1 MGMGRRAAE
10 QDLVD
15 VISVIRMVVDLARP
29 IECACLGSGISLP
42 QYRLLAALERQG
54 GRAGEIAARI
64 GVNRSTL
71 SALASSVEKIG
82 LLARDDVAADLR
94 GVRLELT
101 ADGERALEQADLRMG
116 EAMLAH
122 AREAGSERIAEIRR
136 MVVRAFLRLAAE
148 CSAQSAPGAWQHG
161 SAAGDERAPR

>member
-10 QDLVD
+10 LDLAD
-15 VISVIRMVVDLARP
+15 VIGVVRTIVDLARP

-42 QYRLLAALERQG
+42 QYRLLAALEREG

-101 ADGERALEQADLRMG
+101 ADGERALEAADLRMG
-116 EAMLAH
+116 EALLAQ
-122 AREAGSERIAEIRR
+122 ARGAGAERIAELRR
-136 MVVRAFLRLAAE
+136 LFVRAFLRLAAE
-148 CSAQSAPGAWQHG
+148 SSAHGAWR
-161 SAAGDERAPR
+161 AAEEERAPR

>member
-1 MGMGRRAAE
+1 MGIGRRAAE
-10 QDLVD
+10 LDLAD
-15 VISVIRMVVDLARP
+15 VIRVIRMVVDLARP

-42 QYRLLAALERQG
+42 QYRLLAALDRQG

-82 LLARDDVAADLR
+82 LVARDDVAADLR

-101 ADGERALEQADLRMG
+101 ADGERALEAADLRMG
-116 EAMLAH
+116 EALLAQ
-122 AREAGSERIAEIRR
+122 ACEAGSERIAELRR
-136 MVVRAFLRLAAE
+136 LFVRAFLRLAAE
-148 CSAQSAPGAWQHG
+148 SSAHGAWRDG
-161 SAAGDERAPR
+161 NAPADPAPR